1 MLIVLVHFG
10 FNNIMK
16 NFMLFSLS
24 HKDEMKKTIIKDAED
39 CTREKLGDSEGI
51 KLF

>member
-1 MLIVLVHFG
+1 
-10 FNNIMK
+10 MK

-24 HKDEMKKTIIKDAED
+24 PKDEMKKTMIKDAED
-39 CTREKLGDSEGI
+39 STREKLGDNEGI